1 MQIGDMIEV
10 NNAVHILKQRK
21 IIGGRHMKI
30 YTKTGDK
37 GTTSLI
43 YGQRVA
49 KNDLRVEAY
58 GTCDETNS
66 MIGLALSYLK
76 DESFQK
82 KELIEKMYHKIQTNL
97 FHVGAELATPKG
109 KEVKWSL
116 NVSDIEEMEKQID
129 ELNESLPELTNFI
142 LPGGHSAG
150 AAFHVARTT
159 ARRAERCTVSLG
171 EDVNPLV
178 LAYLNR
184 LSDLLFVTARYV
196 NYVVGIKEQT
206 LHQEK

>member
-1 MQIGDMIEV
+1 
-10 NNAVHILKQRK
+10 
-21 IIGGRHMKI
+21 MKI

-43 YGQRVA
+43 SGVRVA
-49 KNDLRVEAY
+49 KNDARVEAY

-66 MIGLALSYLK
+66 LIGLALSYLNREK
-76 DESFQK
+76 FPG
-82 KELIEKMYHKIQTNL
+82 KEELEAVYDKIQTTL

-109 KEVKWSL
+109 KEVKWA
-116 NVSDIEEMEKQID
+116 VSQSDVEVLEKQID
-129 ELNESLPELTNFI
+129 QWEAFLPPLTNFI

-159 ARRAERCTVSLG
+159 ARRAERCAVELG
-171 EDVNPLV
+171 SEINPIV
-178 LAYLNR
+178 LSYLNR

-196 NYVVGIKEQT
+196 NLKLAFSDKT
-206 LHQEK
+206 LHGS

>member
-1 MQIGDMIEV
+1 
-10 NNAVHILKQRK
+10 
-21 IIGGRHMKI
+21 MKI

-49 KNDLRVEAY
+49 KTDLRVEAY

-66 MIGLALSYLK
+66 MIGLALSYINGEK
-76 DESFQK
+76 FQG
-82 KELIEKMYHKIQTNL
+82 KEMIEKVYHKIQTNL

-116 NVSDIEEMEKQID
+116 SSADIEEMEKQID
-129 ELNESLPELTNFI
+129 EWNASLPELMNFI
-142 LPGGHSAG
+142 LPSGHPSG
-150 AAFHVARTT
+150 AAFHVARTI
-159 ARRAERCTVSLG
+159 ARRAERCAVAIG

-196 NYVVGIKEQT
+196 NHLLGQKEQT
-206 LHQEK
+206 LHE

>member
-1 MQIGDMIEV
+1 
-10 NNAVHILKQRK
+10 
-21 IIGGRHMKI
+21 MKI

-66 MIGLALSYLK
+66 MIGLALSYLNK
-76 DESFQK
+76 EIFQG
-82 KELIEKMYHKIQTNL
+82 KEIIEIAYHKIQTNL

-116 NVSDIEEMEKQID
+116 STADIEEMEKQID
-129 ELNESLPELTNFI
+129 EWNEVLPPLTNFI
-142 LPGGHSAG
+142 LPGGHPAG

-159 ARRAERCTVSLG
+159 ARRAERCAVTLG

-196 NYVVGIKEQT
+196 NHQLGQKEQT
-206 LHQEK
+206 LHS

>member
-1 MQIGDMIEV
+1 
-10 NNAVHILKQRK
+10 
-21 IIGGRHMKI
+21 MKI

-43 YGQRVA
+43 YGTRVA

-58 GTCDETNS
+58 GTCDEANS
-66 MIGLALSYLK
+66 MIGLALSHLYK
-76 DESFQK
+76 ENFQG
-82 KELIEKMYHKIQTNL
+82 KEIIDNVYHKIQTNL

-109 KEVKWSL
+109 KEVQWSL
-116 NVSDIEEMEKQID
+116 TVSDIQDLEKQID
-129 ELNESLPELTNFI
+129 EWDAALPALTNFI

-150 AAFHVARTT
+150 AAFHVARTIT
-159 ARRAERCTVSLG
+159 RRAERCAVSLG

-178 LAYLNR
+178 LSYLNR

-196 NYVVGIKEQT
+196 NQKLGASEQT
-206 LHQEK
+206 LHAKR

>member
-1 MQIGDMIEV
+1 
-10 NNAVHILKQRK
+10 
-21 IIGGRHMKI
+21 MKI

-76 DESFQK
+76 GENFQG
-82 KELIEKMYHKIQTNL
+82 KEIIEKVYHKIQTNL

-109 KEVKWSL
+109 KKVKWSL
-116 NVSDIEEMEKQID
+116 APSDVEEMEKQID
-129 ELNESLPELTNFI
+129 IWNESLPELTNFI

-159 ARRAERCTVSLG
+159 ARRAERCAVCLG
-171 EDVNPLV
+171 DEVNPLV

-196 NYVVGIKEQT
+196 NHQLSHIEQT
-206 LHQEK
+206 LHQ